1 MYILSNFRQSNIDG
15 YTLVG
20 ERRRIDLTPGTL
32 SVKPFGARTNDADLT
47 AYADDAVDKFRQLC
61 QYYENE
67 GQLVNLSD
75 FDVSGS
81 ADPFAEA
88 EEAPEQEEASEE
100 EEEPEPKPKPKPK
113 STRSR
118 RTTKPK
124 EETPEP
130 TEGEEP
136 DTE

>member
-1 MYILSNFRQSNIDG
+1 MYILSNFRQSSING
-15 YTLVG
+15 YTLIG

-32 SVKPFGARTNDADLT
+32 SVKPFGARSNDGDHT
-47 AYADDAVDKFRQLC
+47 SRHDDAVDKFRQLC

-75 FDVSGS
+75 LDVAGS

-88 EEAPEQEEASEE
+88 EESSEEEEAPEQEEA
-100 EEEPEPKPKPKPK
+100 PKPKPK

-130 TEGEEP
+130 TEGDGA